1 VEPEDLI
8 DAEYSAPDLSR
19 TRPVHWW
26 KILAIRNGLLNAAAN
41 ATTAATGALGSIVI
55 VRTLTPETYGAFSY
69 YLWLAGILWT
79 IGTLAFPLALTKIIS
94 ELRGRGQEQ
103 EAYALAQ
110 WVALTLFAVNLLLGA
125 VLVVIAMHASSPQ
138 RMYLL
143 IIAAI
148 LGPNALFAVFRSSLL
163 GDERY
168 APAAITT
175 IIASFLQLALIFY
188 TYLAGWGAVGFLAAV
203 LSPKVIQ
210 GIGLF
215 VVFRRMVAR
224 VARSNTLRLPSSATL
239 RTYLAFCIPATL
251 TMPVSIFFDR
261 SEVFFLDKFSGL
273 DQVGFYNLAYT
284 VFSMFLTLG
293 GALMAGFYPAISRDY
308 GASDWE
314 PIQEKVHQAFLLAS
328 VYAVPLTFGGWATI
342 DGLLAL
348 LYGSKMLPSV
358 PVAQLLFVGLLP
370 GVTANLLVATL
381 SASGGI
387 WLIATLVVVV
397 SVINIVL
404 DLLLIPQFGAVGGAL
419 SVTLSQAVYAALLLV
434 AALRIYRVKFPG
446 YTLARILVVGVLTT
460 YLLPAVT
467 QNVLTGIWGLGTS
480 VVLASLVYATTMWK
494 LGYFQSPTTHV
505 ATPRS

>member
-1 VEPEDLI
+1 MIDSVSSSPNLI
-8 DAEYSAPDLSR
+8 R

-26 KILAIRNGLLNAAAN
+26 EILAIRNGILNAAAN
-41 ATTAATGALGSIVI
+41 AIASATGALGSIVI

-125 VLVVIAMHASSPQ
+125 VLVVVAMQASSPQ

-168 APAAITT
+168 APASITT
-175 IIASFLQLALIFY
+175 IIASLLQMALIFGA
-188 TYLAGWGAVGFLAAV
+188 YLAGWSVEGFLAAV

-210 GIGLF
+210 GIGLLI
-215 VVFRRMVAR
+215 VYRRMVVQAA
-224 VARSNTLRLPSSATL
+224 VPMTFRLPDSATL
-239 RTYLAFCIPATL
+239 RSYLAFCVPATL

-314 PIQEKVHQAFLLAS
+314 RIQEKVHQAFLLAS
-328 VYAVPLTFGGWATI
+328 VYAVPLTFGGWATL

-348 LYGSKMLPSV
+348 LYGTKMLPSV

-370 GVTANLLVATL
+370 GVTASLLISTL
-381 SASGGI
+381 SATGRI
-387 WLIATLVVVV
+387 WLIATLVAVV
-397 SVINIVL
+397 SIINIVL
-404 DLLLIPQFGAVGGAL
+404 DLLLIPQFGAFGGAL
-419 SVTLSQAVYAALLLV
+419 AVTLSQTVYAALLLLAV
-434 AALRIYRVKFPG
+434 LRMYRVKFPG
-446 YTLARILVVGVLTT
+446 LTLARILFVGALTT
-460 YLLPAVT
+460 FLLPAVT
-467 QNVLTGIWGLGTS
+467 RIALSGIWGLGTS
-480 VVLASLVYATTMWK
+480 VVLASLVYATTMWR
-494 LGYFQSPTTHV
+494 LGYFQSPTIRV
-505 ATPRS
+505 AAPHS